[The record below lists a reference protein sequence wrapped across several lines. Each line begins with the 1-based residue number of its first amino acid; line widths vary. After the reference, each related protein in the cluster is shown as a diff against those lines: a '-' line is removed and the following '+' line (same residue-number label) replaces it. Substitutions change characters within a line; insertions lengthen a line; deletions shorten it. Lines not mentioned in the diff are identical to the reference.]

1 MWGIVDSSM
10 KDSVQTLTTFPDS
23 YFNAVVVLPVT
34 FEQLRTTSAGQG
46 LRNLVEHLSM
56 ECSHPAI
63 VNALL

>member
-1 MWGIVDSSM
+1 MDYLYFSILSHPIITNNFHG
-10 KDSVQTLTTFPDS
+10 S

-46 LRNLVEHLSM
+46 LRTLVEHLSM